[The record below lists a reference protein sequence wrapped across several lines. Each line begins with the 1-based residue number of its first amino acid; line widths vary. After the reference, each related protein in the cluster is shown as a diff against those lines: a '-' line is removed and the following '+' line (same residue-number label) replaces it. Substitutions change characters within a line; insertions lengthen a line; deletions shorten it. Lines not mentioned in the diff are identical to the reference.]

1 MMPECRDR
9 RAAHRHSIVGHPAP
23 QDLSKPLALPV
34 DPVVA
39 GRHELLLDLPK
50 FGSHALGHRLPS
62 EHEAAAI
69 PPGPAIM
76 LEPQEVERLRLA
88 EASSAAVRNCV
99 PPKLDEPRLL
109 GMKIQA
115 KTSEPRLEVGKEL
128 LCFVPML
135 EANDGVVRVAHDN
148 HVTGG
153 ASLPPL
159 VDPLIIDMMEVNVR
173 QERAD
178 DRALRRPLLRLDQ
191 VSIFEYVCRQPFADQ
206 PDNSPVANPM
216 LDEADQ
222 PLQVNLVEKGLNVA
236 IEYPVDS
243 PLPDPE
249 RERIQRLML
258 VTLRS
263 ETVAE
268 AQELRL
274 IDRRQDCHHR
284 CLDNLVLYGS
294 DAERPLSA
302 IRLRYVLPA

>member
-1 MMPECRDR
+1 
-9 RAAHRHSIVGHPAP
+9 
-23 QDLSKPLALPV
+23 
-34 DPVVA
+34 
-39 GRHELLLDLPK
+39 
-50 FGSHALGHRLPS
+50 
-62 EHEAAAI
+62 
-69 PPGPAIM
+69 
-76 LEPQEVERLRLA
+76 ERLRLA

-148 HVTGG
+148 HVSGG

-159 VDPLIIDMMEVNVR
+159 VD
-173 QERAD
+173 
-178 DRALRRPLLRLDQ
+178 
-191 VSIFEYVCRQPFADQ
+191 
-206 PDNSPVANPM
+206 
-216 LDEADQ
+216 
-222 PLQVNLVEKGLNVA
+222 LVEKGLNAA
-236 IEYPVDS
+236 IEYPVDP

-274 IDRRQDCHHR
+274 IDRRQDCHYR
-284 CLDNLVLYGS
+284 SLDNLVLYGS
-294 DAERPLSA
+294 DAKRPLSA

>member
-1 MMPECRDR
+1 
-9 RAAHRHSIVGHPAP
+9 
-23 QDLSKPLALPV
+23 
-34 DPVVA
+34 
-39 GRHELLLDLPK
+39 
-50 FGSHALGHRLPS
+50 
-62 EHEAAAI
+62 
-69 PPGPAIM
+69 
-76 LEPQEVERLRLA
+76 
-88 EASSAAVRNCV
+88 
-99 PPKLDEPRLL
+99 
-109 GMKIQA
+109 MKIQS
-115 KTSEPRLEVGKEL
+115 KTSEPLLRIGKEL

-135 EANDGVVRVAHDN
+135 EANDSIVRIAHDD
-148 HVTGG
+148 HVAGG

-159 VDPLIIDMMEVNVR
+159 VDPLIIDMMEVDVR

-178 DRALRRPLLRLDQ
+178 DRALRRPLLRLDHA
-191 VSIFEYVCRQPFADQ
+191 SIFEYACRQPFGNQ
-206 PDNSPVANPM
+206 PDDSPVANPM
-216 LDEADQ
+216 LDKTDQ
-222 PLQVNLVEKGLNVA
+222 PFPADLVEKGLNVA
-236 IEYPVDS
+236 IEYPVDP

-284 CLDNLVLYGS
+284 SLDNLVLSGS